1 MITVLVCFLLALAF
15 FLVVKS
21 LRNYYIQKNYT
32 KLDLEISHDL
42 DEEFDIDSNP
52 NEFLNWLEE
61 IQFEDDMTLKKN
73 PKQISQ

>member
-1 MITVLVCFLLALAF
+1 MITGIVCFLLILAF
-15 FLVVKS
+15 SLVVKC
-21 LRNYYIQKNYT
+21 LRNYCIQKNYT

-42 DEEFDIDSNP
+42 DEEFDLDSNP

-73 PKQISQ
+73 PKQIGQ

>member
-21 LRNYYIQKNYT
+21 LRNYCIQKNYT

-73 PKQISQ
+73 PKQIGQ